1 MRGKSFCHHQIQQL
15 HRRAASPGAGW
26 QRRMKQAITYGCVKS
41 RMKDT
46 EMQRPALDVS
56 QGGDRILQEDLGGK
70 TELKAA
76 IELFLE
82 GQILQMY

>member
-1 MRGKSFCHHQIQQL
+1 
-15 HRRAASPGAGW
+15 
-26 QRRMKQAITYGCVKS
+26 
-41 RMKDT
+41 
-46 EMQRPALDVS
+46 MQRPALEVS